1 MTDAEFVTEL
11 ARRLN
16 TFLEQSPER
25 ANLVLATPMPHAGY
39 AGVAHF
45 LGELGMPHGVEAA
58 TSKEDIKDAL
68 FLYPNV
74 VNRKITDFSV
84 VTGAELAEKAGT
96 ATGIV
101 H

>member
-11 ARRLN
+11 AQRLN
-16 TFLEQSPER
+16 TFLEQDNTR

-45 LGELGMPHGVEAA
+45 LGELGMPVGVDQAA
-58 TSKEDIKDAL
+58 SQDDIKEAL
-68 FLYPNV
+68 FLFPNIT
-74 VNRKITDFSV
+74 NRMITDFSV

-96 ATGIV
+96 GAGIV